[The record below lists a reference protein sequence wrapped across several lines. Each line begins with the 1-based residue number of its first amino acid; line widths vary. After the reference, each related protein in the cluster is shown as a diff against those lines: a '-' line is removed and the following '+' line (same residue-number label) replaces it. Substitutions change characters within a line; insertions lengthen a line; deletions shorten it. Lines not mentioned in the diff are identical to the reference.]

1 MPLSRKKS
9 CAPCRESKTRCDR
22 TMPECSRCTLRH
34 LTCVYEGKDAHR
46 SAPSLQMPQAQGDSV
61 GFLSTATEQ
70 TPALDQELEMLSSWD
85 SLLGG
90 CDAVR
95 SRESDVS
102 QSGTTS
108 GIDVRAWPEK
118 DTLNIGQLGS
128 RQDPWAFVQEI
139 EDTSATVM
147 QRDIPLP
154 NGGGGV
160 NNHALL
166 KKTMFRTCTM
176 CTILLGQV
184 TSYPKMLI
192 EGDRLPP
199 FIHAPCRIEDR
210 MALECGERGSHQCLP
225 RELAIC
231 AGLVDMFYSRTK
243 ANADFVWTSI
253 YQERARLQREVRA
266 LLCLIDMIIG

>member
-1 MPLSRKKS
+1 
-9 CAPCRESKTRCDR
+9 
-22 TMPECSRCTLRH
+22 
-34 LTCVYEGKDAHR
+34 
-46 SAPSLQMPQAQGDSV
+46 MPQAPAGSG

-70 TPALDQELEMLSSWD
+70 TPVLDQELEMLGSWD

-90 CDAVR
+90 CDAMR
-95 SRESDVS
+95 TREPDAS
-102 QSGTTS
+102 QTS
-108 GIDVRAWPEK
+108 GVDVRAWPEK
-118 DTLNIGQLGS
+118 DTLNIGQLDS
-128 RQDPWAFVQEI
+128 RQDPWAFLQEV

-147 QRDIPLP
+147 PRDIPPLP

-160 NNHALL
+160 NNQALL
-166 KKTMFRTCTM
+166 KKTMFRTCIM

-192 EGDRLPP
+192 EGDALPP
-199 FIHAPCRIEDR
+199 FIHAPCRIEDG

-266 LLCLIDMIIG
+266 PQCLINMSIG

>member
-1 MPLSRKKS
+1 M
-9 CAPCRESKTRCDR
+9 A
-22 TMPECSRCTLRH
+22 
-34 LTCVYEGKDAHR
+34 
-46 SAPSLQMPQAQGDSV
+46 QAQVGSV
-61 GFLSTATEQ
+61 GLLSTATEQ
-70 TPALDQELEMLSSWD
+70 TPVLDQELEMLSSWD

-95 SRESDVS
+95 SRESDV
-102 QSGTTS
+102 
-108 GIDVRAWPEK
+108 DVRAWPEK

-128 RQDPWAFVQEI
+128 RQDPWAFLQEI

-154 NGGGGV
+154 NGGGGE

-192 EGDRLPP
+192 EGDALPP
-199 FIHAPCRIEDR
+199 FIHAPCRIEDG

-231 AGLVDMFYSRTK
+231 AGLVDMYYSRTK

-253 YQERARLQREVRA
+253 YQERARLQQEVRA
-266 LLCLIDMIIG
+266 SL